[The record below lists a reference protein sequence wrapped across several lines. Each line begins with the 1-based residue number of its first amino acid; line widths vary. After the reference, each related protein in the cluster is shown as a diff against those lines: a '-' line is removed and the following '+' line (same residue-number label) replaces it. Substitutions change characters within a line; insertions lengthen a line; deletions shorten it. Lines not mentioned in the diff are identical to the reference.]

1 MESSC
6 RFMIKPEDIF
16 SFVREHASGLV
27 LPDQDVL
34 NVLYGDRIME
44 IDDFIWNYD
53 ARKYSSYIIR
63 SSGAMDT
70 RWVMENTVFLHFC
83 GRLRRHSGRCFRDR
97 IYII

>member
-1 MESSC
+1 
-6 RFMIKPEDIF
+6 MIKPEDIF

-53 ARKYSSYIIR
+53 ARMYSSYLMR
-63 SSGAMDT
+63 SLGTADIA
-70 RWVMENTVFLHFC
+70 WVMENTRYCTSAVARSHGNLTISTGSESC
-83 GRLRRHSGRCFRDR
+83 TC
-97 IYII
+97 IT